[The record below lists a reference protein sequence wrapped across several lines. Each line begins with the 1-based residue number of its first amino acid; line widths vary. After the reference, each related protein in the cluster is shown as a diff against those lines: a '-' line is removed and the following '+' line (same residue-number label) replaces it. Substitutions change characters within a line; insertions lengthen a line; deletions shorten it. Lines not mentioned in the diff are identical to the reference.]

1 MHFISKLFSTLLLKV
16 SLSVL
21 IISSTALYLLNSPA
35 LIKSSLSEAN
45 VYQDVVPALLETV
58 DNEAAKNQPNPANI
72 QEESPFNDP
81 AVRSVIKSSVD
92 LTVLE
97 AQVGGALESF
107 SQWLQHDTQSLRFKL
122 DFQPIKTALTQN
134 LTDYAVKRAQSLPP
148 CTADDLNS
156 SDGQDIFSLQ
166 CQPPEGVSTTEIGQK
181 INEQLGDADFTI
193 TEKTFVKDGNPSLDQ
208 QLASVKRAYGLL
220 RMITYGA
227 AVLTLLAGVLFV
239 LAHRPLKNALF
250 ALGRSFL
257 TSGLLI
263 LVPVGA
269 VYFLMPKLL
278 DNAAKGQ
285 KPLAKLGITFAETY
299 AHKIIFV
306 LVIWGVSLTVLG
318 TILMFVDR
326 KQTNDT
332 KKAYKTT

>member
-1 MHFISKLFSTLLLKV
+1 MHFIGKLFSTLLLKV

-35 LIKSSLSEAN
+35 LIRSSLSEAN
-45 VYQDVVPALLETV
+45 VYQDVVPAVLETV
-58 DNEAAKNQPNPANI
+58 DNETAKNQSSPSDI

-92 LTVLE
+92 PAVLE
-97 AQVGGALESF
+97 TQVGGALESF
-107 SQWLQHDTQSLRFKL
+107 SQWVQHDKQPLRFTL
-122 DFQPIKTALTQN
+122 DFQPIKSNLTQN

-148 CTADDLNS
+148 CTANDLSS

-166 CQPPEGVSTTEIGQK
+166 CQPPQGVSATEVEQK
-181 INEQLGDADFTI
+181 INEQLGDVDFTI
-193 TEKTFVKDGNPSLDQ
+193 TEKTFVKDGNPSLDE

-220 RMITYGA
+220 RIAAYGA
-227 AVLTLLAGVLFV
+227 AVVTLLAGVLFI
-239 LAHRPLKNALF
+239 LAHRPLKKALF

-263 LVPVGA
+263 LVPVG
-269 VYFLMPKLL
+269 VLYFLIPKLIE
-278 DNAAKGQ
+278 NVTKGQ

-299 AHKIIFV
+299 AHKIMFV
-306 LVIWGVSLTVLG
+306 LVIWGVSLSVLG
-318 TILMFVDR
+318 VILMFVDR
-326 KQTNDT
+326 KQANGT
-332 KKAYKTT
+332 KKA